1 MASLLPSLWTRSAGI
16 DPFRAMQRQM
26 DEMFRNFGNDQS
38 LDVGASSPPLN
49 VAETADRIEV
59 TAELPGMDEKDIKV
73 SVDGNRLVISGE
85 KKTET
90 DNKDKEWHVVE
101 RSWGAFHRSVALP
114 FEPAVDAITAHYDKG
129 VLHLRVQKPAAKV
142 TTAKTI
148 PVMSGAPKA
157 EEPPKVQ

>member
-114 FEPAVDAITAHYDKG
+114 FEPAGGAVEAHYDKG
-129 VLHLRVQKPAAKV
+129 VLHLTVKKPEPASVA
-142 TTAKTI
+142 TTSI
-148 PVMSGAPKA
+148 PIKA
-157 EEPPKVQ
+157 GQPPQA